1 MDSSKLMAERIRQ
14 RRNALGYTMEELG
27 AMVGVQSSAVNKW
40 EHGTVSNIPRSRIH
54 KLAIALECDPVWLMG
69 IDSQSSEAISN
80 ATSDIDKEII
90 DLLSH
95 LPLEKKEIILNLLR
109 SMENK

>member
-1 MDSSKLMAERIRQ
+1 MSLMSARIHAKRLEHKL
-14 RRNALGYTMEELG
+14 TMEELG
-27 AMVGVQSSAVNKW
+27 SKVGVSKSTVNKW
-40 EHGTVSNIPRSRIH
+40 EKGQIENIKRTTIH

-69 IDSQSSEAISN
+69 IDTASTENIGNVSN
-80 ATSDIDKEII
+80 DIDKEII

-95 LPLEKKEIILNLLR
+95 LPAEKKEIILNLLR